1 MRRVT
6 GCLLSAAIF
15 AGAGC
20 VPPKRVE
27 RPPYYGPTL
36 DLPSLV
42 EKINSTNGRLKTLR
56 AEGTFSPDLVDP
68 RTKEHIRN
76 GGDLVLLYRPN
87 LDFRLVGKVLGRR
100 VFDIGSNASDYWMLL
115 SEQKELYH
123 GTHAGDA
130 SNSPLPIR
138 PELLPQVLGVTPL
151 DDDLLAQPSP
161 VLRFDHDADAYVL
174 TWHVRMR
181 DRFAVLKEVRYDRQ
195 TLRPGTILLYDAN
208 GRVVLRAKLSEP
220 KPIEGYNPPLAI
232 ATRYDLFFPDT
243 GSTFDLR
250 LKEMERDRDGVPGDE
265 NFEYPADQPGDVRKV
280 ELDR

>member
-1 MRRVT
+1 MLRST
-6 GCLLSAAIF
+6 AMLF
-15 AGAGC
+15 AGLLAAAGC
-20 VPPKRVE
+20 VPPKTVQ

-36 DLPSLV
+36 DLPALV
-42 EKINSTNGRLKTLR
+42 DKINATNGRLKTLR

-68 RTKEHIRN
+68 TTKEHIRN
-76 GGDLVLLYRPN
+76 GGEIVLLYRPN

-100 VFDIGSNASDYWMLL
+100 VFDIGSNEKDYWMLL
-115 SEQKELYH
+115 SEQHELYH
-123 GTHAGDA
+123 GTHAGNA
-130 SNSPLPIR
+130 SRSPLPIR

-151 DDDLLAQPSP
+151 DDDLLADPSP
-161 VLRFDHDADAYVL
+161 LLRFDHDADAYVL
-174 TWHVRMR
+174 TWQVRLR

-220 KPIEGYNPPLAI
+220 EPIDGYGPPLMI

-265 NFEYPADQPGDVRKV
+265 NFEFPADQPDGVRKI